1 MWVNNYKKYVLLITV
16 GVAICISTI
25 LLNQFVQIFH
35 AAFSIHPYLGYL
47 LLFSFLIII
56 TCCFGY
62 PIYSILRLPKI
73 PLPPEREDSPEY
85 DRYLEYIAKRQSTNP
100 ELSGA
105 DIDFTNNLDG
115 IHASFKVLDAKAD
128 DIINNTAKSVC
139 ISTAISQYGRLDS
152 LLVLV
157 AQIRMVWQIAC
168 IYSTRPQWNE
178 LVSLYTNVVM
188 TSLIAGGVEESNIES
203 QIEVIVNA
211 SLGHGLAGI
220 PGISGVSAFF
230 VKSLLTGSINGFLT
244 LRTGI
249 IAKRYCSA
257 LTQIDKKSVRRYAF
271 SEASVMVGGLVLGTG
286 KKIAASIAKKLVKTG
301 VNNLTSGLKAT
312 QETVVSGAGKVGDA
326 VVSGVEATGEIVAS
340 GASKAGSTV
349 IKGTR
354 QTGKVISKGADLT
367 KKSVGKVGKVLFGN
381 KKEE

>member
-1 MWVNNYKKYVLLITV
+1 MWADKYKKYVLLITA
-16 GVAICISTI
+16 GVAICLSVV
-25 LLNQFVQIFH
+25 LLSQFVQIYQ
-35 AAFSIHPYLGYL
+35 AAYSIHPYLGYFTL
-47 LLFSFLIII
+47 CCFLIIL
-56 TCCFGY
+56 TCCFVY
-62 PIYSILRLPKI
+62 PIYSIIRLPRV
-73 PLPPEREDSPEY
+73 PLPPEKEDSVEY
-85 DRYLEYIAKRQSTNP
+85 DRYLAYVAKRLSKNP
-100 ELSGA
+100 QLADA
-105 DIDFTNNLDG
+105 DIDFTNNLEG
-115 IHASFKVLDAKAD
+115 INASFKVLNDRAD
-128 DIINNTAKSVC
+128 EIINNTAKSVC

-157 AQIRMVWQIAC
+157 AQIRMVWQVAC
-168 IYSTRPQWNE
+168 VYSTRPQWNE

-203 QIEVIVNA
+203 QIEVLVNA

-249 IAKRYCSA
+249 IARRYCSA
-257 LTQIDKKSVRRYAF
+257 LTRIDKKSVRRYAF
-271 SEASVMVGGLVLGTG
+271 SEASVMVGGLVLSTSR
-286 KKIAASIAKKLVKTG
+286 KIAASIAKKFVKTG
-301 VNNLTSGLKAT
+301 VDSLASGVKAT

-326 VVSGVEATGEIVAS
+326 VVSGVETTGGIVAS
-340 GASKAGSTV
+340 
-349 IKGTR
+349 GTR

-367 KKSVGKVGKVLFGN
+367 KKTVSKVGKVLFGN

>member
-1 MWVNNYKKYVLLITV
+1 MWANNYKKYVLLITV
-16 GVAICISTI
+16 GVAICLSTI
-25 LLNQFVQIFH
+25 LLSQFVQIFQ
-35 AAFSIHPYLGYL
+35 AAFSIHPNLGYL
-47 LLFSFLIII
+47 VLCCFLIII
-56 TCCFGY
+56 TCCFVY
-62 PIYSILRLPKI
+62 PIYSILRLPRI
-73 PLPPEREDSPEY
+73 PLPPEKEDSAEY
-85 DRYLEYIAKRQSTNP
+85 DRYLGYIAKRLSKNP
-100 ELSGA
+100 QLSGV

-115 IHASFKVLDAKAD
+115 IHSSFTVLNAKAD
-128 DIINNTAKSVC
+128 EIINNTAKSVC

-152 LLVLV
+152 LLVLI
-157 AQIRMVWQIAC
+157 AQIRMVWQVAC

-203 QIEVIVNA
+203 QIEVIVNT

-230 VKSLLTGSINGFLT
+230 VKSLITGSINGFLT

-286 KKIAASIAKKLVKTG
+286 KKIAATIAKRLVK
-301 VNNLTSGLKAT
+301 SGIKAT
-312 QETVVSGAGKVGDA
+312 QETVVSGVGKVGDA
-326 VVSGVEATGEIVAS
+326 VVSGVGTTGDFVAS
-340 GASKAGSTV
+340 
-349 IKGTR
+349 GTR

-367 KKSVGKVGKVLFGN
+367 KKSVGKVGKALFGD